1 VVAAADGMRLSPPS
15 GTRVPDEPL
24 LVVRDLAVGWSGRP
38 ILEHV
43 DFDVRRGEV
52 FVILGGSGCG
62 KSTVLRHIVG
72 LQAPMAGA
80 IEAPGL
86 PEAGRGLSG
95 DAPPPF
101 GFMFQ
106 AGALF
111 GSRTLLQNVA
121 VPLLAWT
128 DLPEDAVGA
137 VAHARLAEVGLAGF
151 EHHMPSEIS
160 GGMRKRAAIARA
172 LALDAPLLVLDE
184 PSAGL
189 DPVTSAELDHT
200 ILAISR
206 RLGTTIVVVT
216 HELPSIFAIADR
228 CVMLDREARGVV
240 ACGDP
245 RELRDASPS
254 PVVQRFFRRETQGD
268 PT

>member
-1 VVAAADGMRLSPPS
+1 MIVAALPQLTPPS
-15 GTRVPDEPL
+15 GTRVPDDPL
-24 LVVRDLAVGWSGRP
+24 LVVRDLSVGWGGTP

-43 DFDVRRGEV
+43 DFEVRRGEV

-72 LQAPMAGA
+72 LQAPMAGR
-80 IEAPGL
+80 IDTPGL
-86 PEAGRGLSG
+86 PDAGRAVLG
-95 DAPPPF
+95 DAAPPF

-111 GSRTLLQNVA
+111 GSRTLLQNVC

-128 DLPEDAVGA
+128 NLPADAMEA
-137 VAHARLAEVGLAGF
+137 VARARLAEVGLAGF

-172 LALDAPLLVLDE
+172 LALDPPLLVLDE

-200 ILAISR
+200 IVGISR
-206 RLGTTIVVVT
+206 RLGATIIVVT

-240 ACGDP
+240 AKGDP
-245 RELRDASPS
+245 RVMRDTSTLPI
-254 PVVQRFFRRETQGD
+254 VKRFFLRESPGD
-268 PT
+268 LP